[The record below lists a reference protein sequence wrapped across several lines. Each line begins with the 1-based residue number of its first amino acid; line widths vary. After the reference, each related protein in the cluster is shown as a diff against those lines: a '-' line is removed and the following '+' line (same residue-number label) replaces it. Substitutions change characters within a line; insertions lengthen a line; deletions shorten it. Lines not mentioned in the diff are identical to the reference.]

1 MNFSVNLLSMKRLF
15 IIALLAVA
23 AAVPLSAQDVLF
35 EDEKTAEPGVAQD
48 EVLTGTMTVNH
59 LTGRIAING
68 VDVDPRLVY
77 RYFSSEEEAL
87 FNRGN
92 SLEEISGY
100 IIGAGVGTAL
110 GTFIG
115 TLIAGGDLRRGVP
128 AYIASGVVALVG
140 LPIYFIGRG
149 KINKAVSSFNTSHGY
164 AYYSPELT
172 IGVQDAGVGLAFR
185 F

>member
-1 MNFSVNLLSMKRLF
+1 MNFSVNLLSMKRFF
-15 IIALLAVA
+15 IIALLALA

-35 EDEKTAEPGVAQD
+35 EDEKTAVPGVAQD

-115 TLIAGGDLRRGVP
+115 TLIAGRDLRRGVP

-164 AYYSPELT
+164 AHYSPELT
-172 IGVQDAGVGLAFR
+172 IGVQDAGVGLALR